1 LAKHRSNA
9 KREALLSKPFI
20 VLGDST
26 DHGGTVVSASSTF
39 TTMGKQ
45 IARVGDQV
53 SCPRCR
59 GVHVIAE
66 GDPSMTDGGMAVAY
80 DGCKTTCGAKLIATQ
95 MVSTTTPSG
104 GAGTGAGSSS
114 AGADGGISRSSS
126 TTSLPPG
133 YGSIGGGMAAG
144 YQDEPVENTAQRYK
158 GRFQVLD
165 SDSGQPVVGGQSARI
180 RGTGG
185 QYVVGSTDADGFTP
199 WVERDASER
208 LAFDLIAS

>member
-1 LAKHRSNA
+1 L
-9 KREALLSKPFI
+9 I

-26 DHGGTVVSASSTF
+26 DHGGSVASASPTF

-45 IARVGDQV
+45 VARVGDQV

-59 GVHVIAE
+59 GVHLIAE

-80 DGCKTTCGAKLIATQ
+80 HGCKTTCGAVLISSQ
-95 MVSTTTPSG
+95 MVSVTDPSG
-104 GAGTGAGSSS
+104 GAGAGAAPSSS
-114 AGADGGISRSSS
+114 ASNGASSAAAGTAAAS
-126 TTSLPPG
+126 PVLAG
-133 YGSIGGGMAAG
+133 YSGVGGGMAAG
-144 YQDEPVENTAQRYK
+144 YQDEPAGNEPQRYR

-165 SDSGQPVVGGQSARI
+165 AESGLPVAGQSIRI

-185 QYVVGSTDADGFTP
+185 QHVMGQTDADGFTE

-208 LAFDLIAS
+208 LAFDLLAS